1 MSKIA
6 AGSQVESAV
15 RRGIAVPPAR
25 AAERFFQLALVGG
38 ITVAL
43 VFLVVLLVQVAVR
56 GVPGLSLGFLTS
68 LPSSDPAKAGVGP
81 ALVGTLWMLGGVTLV
96 AFPLGVATAVYLEEY
111 AADTRVTRVI
121 RTNIQNLAGVPSI
134 VYGLLGL
141 AFFVRF
147 LGAFTG
153 GRSIVAGVL
162 TLSLLVMPVIVIA
175 GVEALRAVPKSLRD
189 ASYGLGATR
198 WETTRTQVLPAAM
211 PGILT
216 GVILSLSRAIGETA
230 PLITIGALTFVNFFP
245 TSPTDSF
252 TALPIQAFNWISQPQ
267 QAFHDISASA
277 ILVLL
282 VLLLSMN
289 TIAILLRRRFE
300 RRW

>member
-6 AGSQVESAV
+6 ATPQVESAV
-15 RRGIAVPPAR
+15 RRRIAQPPAR
-25 AAERFFQLALVGG
+25 ASERLFQLALMAG
-38 ITVAL
+38 IAIAL
-43 VFLVVLLVQVAVR
+43 IFLVTLLIQVAVR
-56 GVPGLSLGFLTS
+56 GIPGLSLSFLTD
-68 LPSSDPAKAGVGP
+68 LPSGDPGKAGVGP
-81 ALVGTLWMLGGVTLV
+81 ALVGTLWMLAGVTLV

-111 AADTRVTRVI
+111 ARDTRLTRLI

-153 GRSIVAGVL
+153 GRSIIAGAL
-162 TLSLLVMPVIVIA
+162 TLSLLVLPVIVIA
-175 GVEALRAVPKSLRD
+175 SVEALRAVPNSMRD

-198 WETTRTQVLPAAM
+198 WETTRRQVLPAAL
-211 PGILT
+211 PGIFT

-245 TSPTDSF
+245 ASPTDSF
-252 TALPIQAFNWISQPQ
+252 TVLPIQAFNWISQPQ
-267 QAFHDISASA
+267 AEFHDISASA
-277 ILVLL
+277 IVVLL

-300 RRW
+300 KRW

>member
-1 MSKIA
+1 MSSISA
-6 AGSQVESAV
+6 NPQVESAV
-15 RRGIAVPPAR
+15 RRRIMQPPAG
-25 AAERFFQLALVGG
+25 ASERLFQLALMGG
-38 ITVAL
+38 IAVAL
-43 VFLVVLLVQVAVR
+43 IFLVTLLIQVAVR
-56 GVPGLSLGFLTS
+56 GVPGLSLSFLTD

-81 ALVGTLWMLGGVTLV
+81 ALVGTLWMLAGVTLI

-111 AADTRVTRVI
+111 AGDTRLTRLI

-153 GRSIVAGVL
+153 GRSIIAGAL
-162 TLSLLVMPVIVIA
+162 TLSLLVLPVIVIA
-175 GVEALRAVPKSLRD
+175 SVEALRAVPKSMRD
-189 ASYGLGATR
+189 ASFGLGATR
-198 WETTRTQVLPAAM
+198 WETTRRQVLPAAL

-245 TSPTDSF
+245 SSPTDSF
-252 TALPIQAFNWISQPQ
+252 TVLPIQAFNWISQPQ
-267 QAFHDISASA
+267 SEFHDISASA
-277 ILVLL
+277 IVVLL

-300 RRW
+300 KRW